1 MRITDKYILFW
12 TGEFSNFWPCRI
24 DYDSYRFRWSE
35 QLFMYLKAKHYQDA
49 EMCKQILNA
58 SSPREAKRLGRTVRG
73 FNTEDWNKYKRD
85 FMYEAVYEK
94 FTQNSELGVKLLAP
108 KLKGKHFVEAS
119 PYDRIW
125 GIGLHEEDVDANDEL
140 KWKGQNLLGKT
151 LDRVRQKL
159 IQNEQ

>member
-1 MRITDKYILFW
+1 
-12 TGEFSNFWPCRI
+12 
-24 DYDSYRFRWSE
+24 
-35 QLFMYLKAKHYQDA
+35 
-49 EMCKQILNA
+49 
-58 SSPREAKRLGRTVRG
+58 
-73 FNTEDWNKYKRD
+73 
-85 FMYEAVYEK
+85 MYEAVYEK

>member
-58 SSPREAKRLGRTVRG
+58 SSPPGKLRGWEERLGDLIQKIG
-73 FNTEDWNKYKRD
+73 ISIKEILCMKLCLKSLH
-85 FMYEAVYEK
+85 K
-94 FTQNSELGVKLLAP
+94 ILNSE
-108 KLKGKHFVEAS
+108 
-119 PYDRIW
+119 
-125 GIGLHEEDVDANDEL
+125 
-140 KWKGQNLLGKT
+140 
-151 LDRVRQKL
+151 
-159 IQNEQ
+159 